1 MTKKLR
7 YLCMLLLLVV
17 ASAAW
22 GEDETITFSSL
33 YSSNTVLD
41 GKLINGTNCSITFNK
56 REGGT
61 ATQYYTNGT
70 AVRWYGGGTLQIAST
85 TKTIEKIEITY
96 TQTANSVS
104 ANTGIYSLSNSV
116 GTWTGSAESVTFTQS
131 GTTGQCRISSIAVTY
146 ASSATAC
153 ANPTFTPAA
162 GTYTS
167 PKSVT
172 ISTTTVGATIYYTTN
187 GNEPTTSSSVYSAP
201 IEVTSTTTLKAIAVK
216 SGMGNSDVATALY
229 TIVNIEHAGTQAD
242 PYTVADARSA
252 IDANTSVTGVYATG
266 IVSAIPYSYTS
277 NNGITFN
284 IVDNSGDTDF
294 LQAFKCTGDNA
305 DNVQVGDIV
314 VVSGNLTKYNST
326 YEFGQGCTLISL
338 THTTSQQDA
347 GFTFSAANAEADL
360 ADLYSFTAPTFSNPN
375 NLNVTFSSSKPE
387 VAAVATDGTVSI
399 LSEGTT
405 IISATSEAT
414 EDFFAGEASYTLT
427 VTNTNK
433 ILVTVDEKGNTTFD
447 LSDNAWKFPVGIKTT
462 GTKTYTNNEYT
473 LSLYGPTGEG
483 FYFDASS
490 NYVLLGKLDATLSLP
505 AFNYNVSKIEVYGD
519 EGGSGNVSQNIFV
532 GNKAVSTQTT
542 GCKEMKTYE
551 IATAYQ
557 EAGNVYTLKVT
568 NKNNTRISKI
578 IVYKAKDLVTL
589 AFTGVPEMITKGE
602 KVTYSATSTPSVEG
616 ITYSSSNESVVMVEE
631 TTGEITALA
640 VGTATITATFAG
652 NDNYQPATASYEIE
666 VVGAPHTAKFF
677 VNGKE
682 QTEAEILVREGVGI
696 TFPADPADIAGKTF
710 VGWTTTAITGNTD
723 EKPAL
728 VTSATMGTADV
739 MYYAVFATKTAGD
752 ANQVIDVLNRA
763 TTGVTATSYTTWSGK
778 TDNSDAV
785 YAGQSAGGNSSIQL
799 RSDNNNSGVITTA
812 SGGKL
817 KKVVV
822 IWNSNTSSGRTLN
835 VYGSNT
841 AYSAA
846 SDLYGDKAGTLL
858 GTIVKGTSTEL
869 EVDGNYDFVGLRSDD
884 GAMYLTSISITWEN
898 GTHDTYSGYCTTVVA
913 PVKPAKPIV
922 FHDGGEGVTYEGELT
937 VPMFAE
943 EGATIYYTT
952 DGSEPTTEST
962 PYTEPLKI
970 NDTTNPTTVK
980 AIAVKDGVTSGVVE
994 KVYTIVEKA
1003 KSAKVEDGYYTIQ
1016 NNEDKYVNVAG
1027 RKTVTLV
1034 NDTKSAGTVIRVKA
1048 DEDGVKV
1055 LRSQAVD
1062 LPRYAERAM
1071 SYVPELVKELMKR
1084 LSENVENPII
1094 GEDGANLITD
1104 EVMDLDYNLYLEEA
1118 DGGYRIYGKTPSM
1131 QRVVDFYATN
1141 KTIIDERLPRLEEFV
1156 EDVLLKVAERLDHPN
1171 SEWASKFKILD
1182 IWAKLVVTNPDLTK
1196 PEEGNAEAISKFY
1209 TEILS
1214 SEANVWNFAHETM
1227 MIYWTKVEKL
1237 INPDPD
1243 SDSESDFADM
1253 LENLGDYKK
1262 YLEKVPNILPN
1273 FKYYIV
1279 SDGSGIDF
1287 ISEGNEDIINNAAR
1301 TVWTLTPR
1309 TEFDVTFLKD
1319 NALSSGRELYT
1330 TLYTDFAYKL
1340 PDGVKAYAITGVN
1353 ETTGVATKEEF
1364 PSNIIPAQTPVLLQ
1378 ATFDAEQTADQT
1390 KTLELTTEAGTNP
1403 ETNLLVGADELIN
1416 QYEINSSTAVT
1427 LLDMLSSISQSL
1439 ADQYSYL
1446 ARKNAGTVN
1455 NKYFFGLTEDDLNLC
1470 TYKNENNENDCVVR
1484 SLSMGEEKLGFYNN
1498 WEAKANQAFL
1508 INEINPVKLFLKGDV
1523 YRDGVIDEK
1532 DLTALVEIVLGKVTI
1547 ENKPDNYDFDAAYVN
1562 EDEDI
1567 NIADVTALVNILK

>member
-41 GKLINGTNCSITFNK
+41 GKIINGTNCSITFNK

-70 AVRWYGGGTLQIAST
+70 AVRWYGGGTLQIASR

-104 ANTGIYSLSNSV
+104 ANTGTYSLSNSV

-172 ISTTTVGATIYYTTN
+172 ISTTTGGATIYYTTN

-242 PYTVADARSA
+242 PYTVADARNA
-252 IDANTSVTGVYATG
+252 IDANTGITGVYATG
-266 IVSAIPYSYTS
+266 VVSAIPYPYTS

-284 IVDNSGDTDF
+284 IVDNSGDADF

-305 DNVQVGDIV
+305 DKVQIGDIV

-326 YEFGQGCTLISL
+326 YEFGQGCALISL
-338 THTTSQQDA
+338 TPSTSRQDP
-347 GFTFSAANAEADL
+347 GLNFSAATAEADL
-360 ADLYSFTAPTFSNPN
+360 ADLSSFTAPTFSNPHE
-375 NLNVTFSSSKPE
+375 LNVTFSSSKPE
-387 VAAVATDGTVSI
+387 VAAVASDGTVSI

-405 IISATSEAT
+405 VISATSEET
-414 EDFFAGEASYTLT
+414 EAFFAGAASYTLT

-433 ILVTVDEKGNTTFD
+433 ILVTVDEKGNTIFD

-462 GTKTYTNNEYT
+462 GTKTYTNNGYT
-473 LSLYGPTGEG
+473 LTFYGPTGEG

-490 NYVLLGKLDATLSLP
+490 SYVLLGKQNATLSLP
-505 AFNYNVSKIEVYGD
+505 AFKYNVSKIEVYGD
-519 EGGSGNVSQNIFV
+519 EGGSGNVTQNIFV

-557 EAGNVYTLKVT
+557 EADNVYTLKVT
-568 NKNNTRISKI
+568 NGNNTRISKI

-602 KVTYSATSTPSVEG
+602 KATYSATATPSVEG

-723 EKPAL
+723 EKPDL

-752 ANQVIDVLNRA
+752 ANQVIDVLNRT

-778 TDNSDAV
+778 TDKSDAV
-785 YAGQSAGGNSSIQL
+785 YAGQSAGGNESIQL
-799 RSDNNNSGVITTA
+799 RSNNNNSGVITTS

-817 KKVVV
+817 KKVAVE
-822 IWNSNTSSGRTLN
+822 WNSNTSSGRTLN
-835 VYGSNT
+835 VYGSNV
-841 AYSAA
+841 AYTAA

-898 GTHDTYSGYCTTVVA
+898 GTPDTYSGYCTTVVA
-913 PVKPAKPIV
+913 PVVPAAPIV
-922 FHDGGEGVTYEGELT
+922 FHDSGEYEGTLSI
-937 VPMFAE
+937 PMFAQ
-943 EGATIYYTT
+943 EGATIKYTVNGGDEQT
-952 DGSEPTTEST
+952 YST
-962 PYTEPLKI
+962 PVELSTGE
-970 NDTTNPTTVK
+970 TTIK
-980 AIAVKDGVTSGVVE
+980 AWAVKDGVASDVTE
-994 KVYTIVEKA
+994 PKTFTIKEKA
-1003 KSAKVEDGYYTIQ
+1003 KGAVVEDGYYTIQ
-1016 NNEDKYVNVAG
+1016 NNEGKYVNVAG

-1034 NDTKSAGTVIRVKA
+1034 SDTKSAGTVIRVKA
-1048 DEDGVKV
+1048 EEDGVKV

-1171 SEWASKFKILD
+1171 SEWAKKFKVHD
-1182 IWAKLVVTNPDLTK
+1182 IWALIVNEENKLTEPVD
-1196 PEEGNAEAISKFY
+1196 EASTAKFF
-1209 TEILS
+1209 TEVLS
-1214 SEANVWNFAHETM
+1214 SEANIWNFAHETA
-1227 MIYWTKVEKL
+1227 MIYWDKVKSYL
-1237 INPDPD
+1237 NDNI
-1243 SDSESDFADM
+1243 SE
-1253 LENLGDYKK
+1253 LGDYGK
-1262 YLEKVPNILPN
+1262 YIEKIPHIRPN

-1279 SDGSGIDF
+1279 PSASGVDI
-1287 ISEGNEDIINNAAR
+1287 ISEGNSEIKNASTA
-1301 TVWTLTPR
+1301 WTLDKR
-1309 TEFDVTFLKD
+1309 TGFDVTFD
-1319 NALSSGRELYT
+1319 ATLSKNNGKEMYK
-1330 TLYTDFAYKL
+1330 TLYVDFAYEL
-1340 PDGVKAYAITGVN
+1340 PENENVKALKVTDVTEAGVAVTEEITGV
-1353 ETTGVATKEEF
+1353 V
-1364 PSNIIPAQTPVLLQ
+1364 PAQTPVLLMS
-1378 ATFDAEQTADQT
+1378 TDVENLT
-1390 KTLELTTEAGTNP
+1390 KTLSLSTADGAAVTD
-1403 ETNLLVGADELIN
+1403 NLLVGADYLIN
-1416 QYEINSSTAVT
+1416 KYEINTPQMESIFT
-1427 LLDMLSSISQSL
+1427 LLANLSQSL
-1439 ADQYSYL
+1439 ADKYEYL
-1446 ARKNAGTVN
+1446 KRKNAGTVN
-1455 NKYFFGLTEDDLNLC
+1455 NKYFFGLTADDLNLC
-1470 TYKNENNENDCVVR
+1470 TYKNEKNEDDCIVR
-1484 SLSMGEEKLGFYNN
+1484 SLSMGDEKLGFYNN
-1498 WEAKANQAFL
+1498 WTANANEAFL
-1508 INEINPVKLFLKGDV
+1508 VSEKSNPILLTLKGDV
-1523 YRDGVIDEK
+1523 YRDGVIDNK
-1532 DLTALVEIVLGKVTI
+1532 DLTALVEIVLGKVTL
-1547 ENKPDNYDFDAAYVN
+1547 ENKPENYDFDAAHVN
-1562 EDEDI
+1562 DDTEI